1 MQDDHAIREL
11 LNAKEGE
18 QVQFKEAK
26 SRFDSSEAAR
36 ICCALSN

>member
-1 MQDDHAIREL
+1 MQDNHAILEL

-26 SRFDSSEAAR
+26 FPPLMSV
-36 ICCALSN
+36 